1 MTDEKE
7 TTDLEAA
14 ILAVEDEDA
23 AADAESLDDGAEVA
37 DDAGSSD
44 GKPAKEAPKAEEP
57 KWIAEYERTGNPHV
71 IEDPVIRAFEL
82 KRQRTYT
89 EKFEKVARMADRIK
103 ELEAGA
109 AKPAPQVQEDSGP
122 PSLGDDIDPEFT
134 KAVDARAAWIVN
146 KRLEALGLD
155 KLPEQFQTTVQTQQE
170 RDAQAYA
177 DGIMS
182 DLRTTH
188 GLSDDDI
195 AYASQV
201 MAPENRAIAGLLKT
215 PKGREHFAK
224 LVRLERGTT
233 AAAEKDIKDKA
244 ASASAATLRPSGGVR
259 GSKPVKDYAKM
270 SRSEIEAEIA
280 DESKRL
286 GFG

>member
-23 AADAESLDDGAEVA
+23 AAEAESLDDGVEVA
-37 DDAGSSD
+37 DDAASD
-44 GKPAKEAPKAEEP
+44 GDAPAAAAPTAEVP
-57 KWIAEYERTGNPHV
+57 DWVAEFERTGNPHV
-71 IEDPVIRAFEL
+71 IADPVLRARAL
-82 KRQRTYT
+82 KLEQKYT
-89 EKFEKVARMADRIK
+89 DKFERVARLADRVK
-103 ELEAGA
+103 ELGA
-109 AKPAPQVQEDSGP
+109 VKPEPAPQVQEDSGP

-177 DGIMS
+177 DGIMN

-201 MAPENRAIAGLLKT
+201 MAPENPAIAGLLKT

-244 ASASAATLRPSGGVR
+244 AAAAAATLRPSGGVR

-270 SRSEIEAEIA
+270 SRAEIEAEIA
-280 DESKRL
+280 AESKRL
-286 GFG
+286 GIE

>member
-23 AADAESLDDGAEVA
+23 AAEAESLDDGAEVA
-37 DDAGSSD
+37 ADATDD
-44 GKPAKEAPKAEEP
+44 GKPAEEAPKAEEP

-89 EKFEKVARMADRIK
+89 EKFEKVARMAERIK
-103 ELEAGA
+103 ELEA
-109 AKPAPQVQEDSGP
+109 AKAPEKPVPVDDGP

-177 DGIMS
+177 DGIFAE
-182 DLRTTH
+182 LRKEH

-195 AYASQV
+195 AFASQV
-201 MAPENRAIAGLLKT
+201 MAPENPAIAGLLKT
-215 PKGREHFAK
+215 PKGRKQFAE

-233 AAAEKDIKDKA
+233 AAAEKDIKDKVA
-244 ASASAATLRPSGGVR
+244 AAGSATMRPSSGVR
-259 GSKPVKDYAKM
+259 GSKPVKDWSKA
-270 SRSEIEAEIA
+270 SEDDIKAEIA
-280 DESKRL
+280 AEQKRL
-286 GFG
+286 GIE